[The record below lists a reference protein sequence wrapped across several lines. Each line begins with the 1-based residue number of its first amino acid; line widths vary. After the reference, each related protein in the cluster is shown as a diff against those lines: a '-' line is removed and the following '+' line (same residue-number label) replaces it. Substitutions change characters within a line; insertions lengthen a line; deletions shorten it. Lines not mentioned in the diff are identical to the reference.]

1 MKTIGL
7 IGGLSWESTTEYY
20 RIINQEVSTRLGGK
34 HSARIR
40 MYSFDFDE
48 IDVFNR
54 SGNLIG
60 ASPRLVEEALI
71 LEKTGVDVL
80 LLCAN
85 TAHIYAHDIR
95 KKIKIPL
102 IHIAEE
108 TGKAIKHK
116 GIRKVVLLGTKF
128 TMEGDFIK
136 GVLATEYGIEVLVPD
151 ADARLKI
158 HEIIFEELIM
168 GKLNDDSKRFLVNT
182 LNKFDTIEG
191 VILGCTELPLIIKPE
206 DTHKT
211 LFNTT
216 KIHALAAVDYALQ

>member
-20 RIINQEVSTRLGGK
+20 RIINKEVNKRLGGK

-40 MYSFDFDE
+40 MYSFDFEE
-48 IDVFNR
+48 IDEFNR
-54 SGNLIG
+54 SGNLAG
-60 ASPRLVEEALI
+60 ASPRMMEEALV
-71 LEKTGVDVL
+71 LEKSGVDLL

-85 TAHIYAHDIR
+85 TAHIFANDIR
-95 KKIKIPL
+95 KNIKIPL

-108 TGKAIKHK
+108 TGKAIKQK
-116 GIRKVVLLGTKF
+116 GFSKVALLGTRF

-136 GVLATEYGIEVLVPD
+136 GILESEFGIEVLVPD
-151 ADARLKI
+151 SDARLRI

-168 GKLNDDSKRFLVNT
+168 GKFLESSKQFLISTINQIE
-182 LNKFDTIEG
+182 NIEG

-206 DTHKT
+206 DTPFP

-216 KIHALAAVDYALQ
+216 EIHALAAVDYALK

>member
-20 RIINQEVSTRLGGK
+20 RIINHEVNKRLGGK

-40 MYSFDFDE
+40 MYSFDFEE
-48 IDVFNR
+48 IDEFNR

-71 LEKTGVDVL
+71 LEKTGIDLL

-85 TAHIYAHDIR
+85 TAHLFARDIR
-95 KKIKIPL
+95 KNIKIPL

-108 TGKAIKHK
+108 TGKAIKNK
-116 GIRKVVLLGTKF
+116 GIRKVALLGTKF
-128 TMEGDFIK
+128 TIEGDFIK
-136 GVLATEYGIEVLVPD
+136 GILAAEYGIEVLVPE

-168 GKLNDDSKRFLVNT
+168 GKFEDSSKRT
-182 LNKFDTIEG
+182 LINIINQFDNIEG

-206 DTHKT
+206 DTPKI

-216 KIHALAAVDYALQ
+216 EIHALAAVDFALK